1 MEQATLF
8 AQHIQHVSGIYD
20 RALADL
26 KKEEDGQNI
35 DAVLVHAG
43 TEGHYFGD
51 DRAIPFEAYGHFLY
65 WLPINRP
72 DQMVLY
78 MPGQKPTYFQVIPPD
93 FWYDQTVINEPWWAD
108 CFDIVSLESPE
119 QVLDHL
125 PAVRRIA
132 FLGEN
137 EAFAGEM
144 GLPSN
149 LFNERHLVNYLDFYR
164 GMKTDYEIEQLR
176 EANRLAMISHK
187 AAEDAFRAGGSEWDI
202 HSAYLNA
209 NQLIEHDTP
218 YTNIVALDANGAILH
233 YQYKKR
239 LSGKDS
245 KVLLIDAGFRV
256 NGYGSDITRTYVRDD
271 AHPTFKALAQAIDKL
286 QLDLVDMVKPGL
298 PYVEL
303 QNAAHARI
311 LDLLLEHGIVN
322 GERKMLEEEKVTSL
336 FFPHGIGHLLGI
348 QVHDVGGFF
357 SDDHGKLAPP
367 PSEHRFLRLNRKMEE
382 GMVFTIEPGFYF
394 IPMLLNPHRE
404 GKLSGN
410 FNWELIDEL
419 TPLGGIRFEDN
430 VVVGAQKPINLTR

>member
-26 KKEEDGQNI
+26 QKEDGAHQI

-51 DRAIPFEAYGHFLY
+51 DRAIPFEAYGHFRY

-78 MPGQKPTYFQVIPPD
+78 VPGQKPTYFQVIPPD
-93 FWYDQTVINEPWWAD
+93 FWYDQTVNNEAWWAD
-108 CFDIVSLESPE
+108 CFDIVTLENPA
-119 QVLDHL
+119 QVFDHL
-125 PAVRRIA
+125 PALRRMA

-137 EAFAGEM
+137 LRFAGEL
-144 GLPSN
+144 GIPAALV
-149 LFNERHLVNYLDFYR
+149 NERHLLNYLDFYR
-164 GMKTDYEIEQLR
+164 GMKTDYEVAQLR

-187 AAEDAFRAGGSEWDI
+187 AAEDAFEKGGSEWDI
-202 HSAYLNA
+202 HLAYLNA

-218 YTNIVALDANGAILH
+218 YTNIVGLDANAAILH

-245 KVLLIDAGFRV
+245 KVLLIDAGCRV

-271 AHPTFKALAQAIDKL
+271 VHPTFKALCAAIDRL

-298 PYVEL
+298 AYIEL
-303 QNAAHARI
+303 HNTAHERI
-311 LDLLLEHGIVN
+311 LDLLLEHGLVT
-322 GERKMLEEEKVTSL
+322 GDREVLKEAKVTSA
-336 FFPHGIGHLLGI
+336 FYPHGIGHLLGI
-348 QVHDVGGFF
+348 QVHDVGGYF

-367 PSEHRFLRLNRKMEE
+367 PSEHKFLRLNRKLEE

-394 IPMLLNPHRE
+394 IPLLLNPYRKGELAEH
-404 GKLSGN
+404 
-410 FNWELIDEL
+410 FNWALIDEL

-430 VVVGAQKPINLTR
+430 IVVGADGPINLTR